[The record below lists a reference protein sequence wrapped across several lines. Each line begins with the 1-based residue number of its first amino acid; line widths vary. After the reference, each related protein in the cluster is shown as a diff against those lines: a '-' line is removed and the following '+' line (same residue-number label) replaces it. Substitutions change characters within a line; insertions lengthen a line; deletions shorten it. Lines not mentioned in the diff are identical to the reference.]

1 MLGPTVEPDM
11 SPSPSFGISARLA
24 AFYAAYFLVNG
35 IQMPFW
41 PVWLTGRGFG
51 AEEIALLFAAA
62 IWVKVFATPIIGALA
77 DRLGRRRGCMI
88 ALAGITVLAFVSL
101 WNAYGFWALLWLALV
116 AEVAQSAMMP
126 LADSITLASV
136 RREGL
141 DYGRVRLWGSVTFIL
156 ASIASGAILGRAA
169 MAGLGGNAV
178 LALVLGAAAVLF
190 FACVAVP
197 TPSAEPAGQSRWAA
211 LGALAG
217 DRRFWLF
224 VPTVAFLQASHQ
236 LFYGFSTLY
245 WRSLGIS
252 DAMIGCL
259 WAEGVLAEIVLFWQ
273 GGRVLARIGPL
284 GLLAAGGAAGILRW
298 TLMGFVPGLLPA
310 VALQLLH
317 ALTFG
322 ATHLGAMNYLSRT
335 VPPGAAA
342 SAQALYAG
350 VSAGIGGTVMLGAG
364 ALYTA
369 YGGRAYLFMA
379 LLSAAG
385 LFGVVWIGRNAV
397 QRPHLV

>member
-1 MLGPTVEPDM
+1 MPLGD
-11 SPSPSFGISARLA
+11 PSAS
-24 AFYAAYFLVNG
+24 
-35 IQMPFW
+35 
-41 PVWLTGRGFG
+41 
-51 AEEIALLFAAA
+51 
-62 IWVKVFATPIIGALA
+62 
-77 DRLGRRRGCMI
+77 
-88 ALAGITVLAFVSL
+88 
-101 WNAYGFWALLWLALV
+101 

-136 RREGL
+136 RRDGL
-141 DYGRVRLWGSVTFIL
+141 DYGRVRLWGSVSFIL
-156 ASIASGAILGRAA
+156 AAIASGAILGRAA
-169 MAGLGGNAV
+169 MVGLGGNAV
-178 LALVLGAAAVLF
+178 LALVLGAATVLF
-190 FACVAVP
+190 FVCVAVP
-197 TPSAEPAGQSRWAA
+197 TPPAEPTDQSRWAA

-217 DRRFWLF
+217 DRRFWIF

-236 LFYGFSTLY
+236 VFYGFGTLY

-273 GGRVLARIGPL
+273 GGRLLARIGPL

-298 TLMGFVPGLLPA
+298 TLMGFVPGLPA
-310 VALQLLH
+310 AVLLQLLH

-322 ATHLGAMNYLSRT
+322 ATHLGAMSYLSRP
-335 VPPGAAA
+335 VPPARG
-342 SAQALYAG
+342 SAQAPHAG
-350 VSAGIGGTVMLGAG
+350 ASAGIGGRMLGAG

-379 LLSAAG
+379 LLSATG
-385 LFGVVWIGRNAV
+385 LVGVARVGRNAA

>member
-1 MLGPTVEPDM
+1 M
-11 SPSPSFGISARLA
+11 
-24 AFYAAYFLVNG
+24 
-35 IQMPFW
+35 
-41 PVWLTGRGFG
+41 
-51 AEEIALLFAAA
+51 
-62 IWVKVFATPIIGALA
+62 IGALA
-77 DRLGRRRGCMI
+77 DRLGQRRTCMI
-88 ALAGITVLAFVSL
+88 ALAGITMIGLGGL
-101 WNAYGFWALLWLALV
+101 WNAYGFWALLSLALV

-136 RREGL
+136 RCDGL
-141 DYGRVRLWGSVTFIL
+141 DYGRVRLWGSVSFIL
-156 ASIASGAILGRAA
+156 AAIASGAILGHAA
-169 MAGLGGNAV
+169 KAGPAGDAV
-178 LALVLGAAAVLF
+178 LALVLAAACVLF
-190 FACVAVP
+190 FACLAVP
-197 TPSAEPAGQSRWAA
+197 TPPAESADQSRWAA

-217 DRRFWLF
+217 DRRFWIF

-236 LFYGFSTLY
+236 VFYGFGTLY

-273 GGRVLARIGPL
+273 GGRLLARIGPL
-284 GLLAAGGAAGILRW
+284 GLLAAGGGAGILRW
-298 TLMGFVPGLLPA
+298 ALMGFVPGLPA
-310 VALQLLH
+310 AVLLQLLH

-322 ATHLGAMNYLSRT
+322 ATHLGAMSYLSRT
-335 VPPGAAA
+335 VPSGAAA

-350 VSAGIGGTVMLGAG
+350 ASAGIGGTVMLGAG

-385 LFGVVWIGRNAV
+385 LFGVARLVRNAG
-397 QRPHLV
+397 QWPHLV